1 LNLCLNGYILLQ
13 TPSLEVFPWWTW
25 VTISLNLLGLA
36 EMSYDFFTFKDDY
49 KDGIL
54 KWLFKKIGKCLQKPR
69 VHRLSKIQ
77 EEAIKPIKMETKTD
91 IFYAPEEKKK
101 DEQKFKGWIKSL
113 SYVLWEKCK
122 GWIKSL
128 SYVHVLVQYVLFPI
142 FFSINGCFNVLT
154 MVLLVNVWKKTND
167 SPKSIFLTIWLAVC
181 FALLILFFWMTL
193 KKNKITHFF
202 LSTFYMVWSNLFT
215 FTVPLSETST
225 VPLTKTPTV
234 PLSETPTVP
243 LSETPHKETHQ
254 VGANQDNINATVWLQ
269 MGHYIFNM
277 TVFLSCVSIEPK
289 DYIFIPENVHIVYV
303 ALGSFSSLFMC
314 AHLFLTCQK
323 QIKDETLSKTTTND
337 TTIEEDA
344 KQAGTSYIEGEE
356 ITVQADIETEETI
369 RQADITDI
377 EGEKLTVQA
386 DIEREEVTSHPAN

>member
-1 LNLCLNGYILLQ
+1 
-13 TPSLEVFPWWTW
+13 
-25 VTISLNLLGLA
+25 
-36 EMSYDFFTFKDDY
+36 MSYDYFTFKDDY

-54 KWLFKKIGKCLQKPR
+54 KWLLKKMGKCLQKPR

-77 EEAIKPIKMETKTD
+77 EEVIKPIKMETKTD

-225 VPLTKTPTV
+225 VPLSETSTVPPSETPTV
-234 PLSETPTVP
+234 PRTETPTVP
-243 LSETPHKETHQ
+243 LSETLDKETPQ
-254 VGANQDNINATVWLQ
+254 VEANQDNINATVWLQ

-314 AHLFLTCQK
+314 AHLFFICK
-323 QIKDETLSKTTTND
+323 NQIKDGTLSKKTINDEVTTTND
-337 TTIEEDA
+337 ITIEEDA
-344 KQAGTSYIEGEE
+344 RQADASYIEGEE
-356 ITVQADIETEETI
+356 ITVQAGTETEDIIRQADITDIEGEEITGQADTEMEEII

-386 DIEREEVTSHPAN
+386 VTTEIE